1 MRGVELTIEIL
12 ENFDNVIEKLE
23 NQSFKLI
30 RKYYMKD
37 YYMIHKSVDLNTDNY
52 DILKKCLLIRDIRD
66 DNPKKYLIYKNK
78 TYDEKDKIVSQ
89 TKETVKID
97 SIDDTKRMLEAVD
110 FVVLFEVENN
120 SFVYKNNDIEI
131 VVQNITNPKGLYI
144 EIEATEE
151 ELMEDN
157 DEKVKAI
164 LKKKLDTLQLKT
176 TDDYEV
182 KKAII
187 ALNMVKEKK

>member
-12 ENFDNVIEKLE
+12 EDFDNVIEKLE

-37 YYMIHKSVDLNTDNY
+37 YYMIHKCVDLNTDNY

-78 TYDEKDKIVSQ
+78 IYDEKDKIVSQ